1 MLTGAI
7 GHREYHVLGFETSV
21 ALRVDFGPFVLLD
34 ESGAR
39 YAQLQR
45 LCTGPR
51 CGTVRCSGT
60 RRIGPEEYTY
70 KPPYPNL

>member
-21 ALRVDFGPFVLLD
+21 ALRVDFGSFVLLD